1 MINENN
7 NNPNKKN
14 VIFDILN
21 SKLNSNYSSTSAIR
35 THNDDDDDID
45 KKKKNNYYLNHNIVM
60 DKLNKS
66 SLSNFKLMSR
76 MKNIF
81 PKTSQNA

>member
-1 MINENN
+1 MILST
-7 NNPNKKN
+7 
-14 VIFDILN
+14 LN
-21 SKLNSNYSSTSAIR
+21 SKLNSNCSSTSVIR
-35 THNDDDDDID
+35 THNDDDEADDPD
-45 KKKKNNYYLNHNIVM
+45 KNKKNNYYLNHNIVL